1 MAIDLIDRT
10 LFKDGY
16 PVIGAIGV
24 LINAVSLERY
34 KTSRTNSNGRII
46 FEDVD
51 AGFYDLRFF
60 GSGTHQSD
68 WILGIEVFETLDPTE
83 DVDEYV
89 AVNNLR
95 ASNLPEL
102 YAFGFPDGA
111 VVPDNF
117 VSLEW
122 EDMRLMQLPSD
133 GSEVKTIDA
142 FGREKVLNQNI
153 LNGVYEYTIFIFI
166 SDNFEEPNPKYPK
179 MGFQDLNGEWFIAG
193 STNSTSFQ
201 VQCPVASRVSFWVG
215 FKSIGTLSD
224 VNARIIGDSEAFDTS
239 DV

>member
-1 MAIDLIDRT
+1 M
-10 LFKDGY
+10 
-16 PVIGAIGV
+16 
-24 LINAVSLERY
+24 
-34 KTSRTNSNGRII
+34 
-46 FEDVD
+46 
-51 AGFYDLRFF
+51 
-60 GSGTHQSD
+60 
-68 WILGIEVFETLDPTE
+68 
-83 DVDEYV
+83 
-89 AVNNLR
+89 
-95 ASNLPEL
+95 
-102 YAFGFPDGA
+102 
-111 VVPDNF
+111 PDNF

-201 VQCPVASRVSFWVG
+201 VQCPVDSRVSFWVG